1 MVKYCSKSQRY
12 QIMTGA
18 IENLSEKIISVAK
31 KRTLESIT
39 RIDGGII
46 QEDGTVKDGQV
57 VATASVTEQKTE

>member
-1 MVKYCSKSQRY
+1 MAG
-12 QIMTGA
+12 T

-57 VATASVTEQKTE
+57 VAQSTSTSTEQKTE

>member
-1 MVKYCSKSQRY
+1 
-12 QIMTGA
+12 MTGA
-18 IENLSEKIISVAK
+18 IENLSEKIIMVAK

-57 VATASVTEQKTE
+57 VATTSTTTDQKVE